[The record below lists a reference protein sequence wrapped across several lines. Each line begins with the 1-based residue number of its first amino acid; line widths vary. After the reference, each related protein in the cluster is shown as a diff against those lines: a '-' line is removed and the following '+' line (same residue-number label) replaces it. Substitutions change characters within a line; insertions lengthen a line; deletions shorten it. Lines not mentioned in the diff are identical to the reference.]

1 MSWYRRYA
9 RFAMFFA
16 IMIVATGALF
26 AIGAKIVPA
35 VLGGF
40 DLGAIAFLGATL
52 WALSD
57 DEADEMRK
65 RAAENEP
72 DQYILQI
79 VAAVIIVVIVTA
91 VGFELTSGSGR
102 SLALAGG
109 TLLLAWLFGNVLYA
123 IHYAHSYYLDDGKGG
138 DCGGLEFPG
147 EDEPVYWDFAYFSF
161 VLGMTFQVSD
171 VEIKRTGLRRTALI
185 HSLIAFLFNLGVIA
199 LTVSLVGNLIK

>member
-9 RFAMFFA
+9 RFAAFFV
-16 IMIVATGALF
+16 ILIVATGVLF
-26 AIGAKIVPA
+26 AIGGKFVPA

-40 DLGAIAFLGATL
+40 DLGALTFIGATL
-52 WALSD
+52 WSLAD
-57 DEADEMRK
+57 DKVEEMRK

-72 DQYILQI
+72 DQHILQI
-79 VAAVIIVVIVTA
+79 VAAVILVVVITA

-109 TLLLAWLFGNVLYA
+109 TLLLAWLFGNLLYA
-123 IHYAHSYYLDDGKGG
+123 IHYAHSYYLSDDKGG

-147 EDEPVYWDFAYFSF
+147 DEEPTYWAFAYFAF

-171 VEIKRTGLRRTALI
+171 VQITVNRLRRAALI

>member
-9 RFAMFFA
+9 RFAMFFVL
-16 IMIVATGALF
+16 MIVATGVIYALT
-26 AIGAKIVPA
+26 GKIVPA

-40 DLGAIAFLGATL
+40 DLGAVAFLGATL
-52 WALSD
+52 WSLSD
-57 DEADEMRK
+57 DKVDEMRK

-79 VAAVIIVVIVTA
+79 VAGVIVLVVITA

-102 SLALAGG
+102 SLALAGS
-109 TLLLAWLFGNVLYA
+109 TLLLAWLFGNLLYA
-123 IHYAHSYYLDDGKGG
+123 IHYAHSYYLDDGSGQ

-147 EDEPVYWDFAYFSF
+147 DDDPVYWDFAYFAF

-171 VEIKRTGLRRTALI
+171 VQIKRMPLRRTALI